1 MSNDEK
7 RARQRGP
14 CPLSLIFNQFLE
26 ASSLLPPVTM
36 KSLKYDQFLIDAV
49 DASLE
54 CHSWLTFSILSRSNI
69 GARQRGLSPLLLIL
83 AGFE

>member
-7 RARQRGP
+7 RRDKGDHAL
-14 CPLSLIFNQFLE
+14 LSLIFNQFLE

-36 KSLKYDQFLIDAV
+36 KSLKYDQFLMDAA

-54 CHSWLTFSILSRSNI
+54 CHSCLTFSLLSNI